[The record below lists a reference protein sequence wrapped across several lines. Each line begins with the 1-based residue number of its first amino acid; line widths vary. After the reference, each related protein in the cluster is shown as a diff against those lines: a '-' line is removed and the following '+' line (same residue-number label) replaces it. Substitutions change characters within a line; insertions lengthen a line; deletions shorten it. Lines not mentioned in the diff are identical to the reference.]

1 MALLPAL
8 TVTVVFS
15 AYALALLTEAASMAV
30 FTTAQGV
37 TELIAARVVQGLAT
51 GVATGAAGLLLPPEA
66 AWLRP
71 DFADVGTLLLAS
83 HTFAVETGGLRILV
97 DTGIGNGKTRAN
109 PAWNG
114 LGTDYLQRLT
124 DAGFPPD
131 SVDLVITTH
140 LHTDH
145 VGWNT
150 HLVDGNWQPTF
161 PHARYLTSRTE
172 WGHWARAEMDEA
184 RRQMFRDSVDPVRDS
199 GQYDPVDVPDQGH
212 EVADGIRLVPAPGH
226 TPGQVAVE
234 LRGTDRAAL
243 ITGDS
248 IHRPVQLSHP
258 HLTSCVDT
266 DAQQAVRTRARLL
279 EQLADTD
286 SLLLGTHFPDPTAG
300 TVRSD
305 GGRFR
310 LYQEPGTETEGTY

>member
-1 MALLPAL
+1 MNAATPAQGHPVWSLGGTVVRRIDEIVLPPQTGPWLLPEA
-8 TVTVVFS
+8 TS
-15 AYALALLTEAASMAV
+15 AV
-30 FTTAQGV
+30 
-37 TELIAARVVQGLAT
+37 ID
-51 GVATGAAGLLLPPEA
+51 EA

-71 DFADVGTLLLAS
+71 DFADAGTLLLAS
-83 HTFAVETGGLRILV
+83 HTFAVEAGGLRILV
-97 DTGIGNGKTRAN
+97 DTGIGNGKARAN

-114 LGTDYLQRLT
+114 LDTDYLQRLT

-150 HLVDGNWQPTF
+150 HLVDGDWKPTF
-161 PHARYLTSRTE
+161 RHARYLTGRTE
-172 WGHWARAEMDEA
+172 WDYWATAEMDEA

-199 GQYDPVDVPDQGH
+199 GQCDPLDVPDQGR
-212 EVADGIRLVPAPGH
+212 EVADGVRLVPAPGH
-226 TPGQVAVE
+226 TPGQVVVE
-234 LRGTDRAAL
+234 VRGTDRTAL

-248 IHRPVQLSHP
+248 IHHPVQLSHP
-258 HLTSCVDT
+258 HLTSRVDT
-266 DAQQAVRTRARLL
+266 DAQQAVRTRTHLL
-279 EQLADTD
+279 NTLADTD
-286 SLLLGTHFPDPTAG
+286 TLLLGAHFPQPTAG

-310 LYQEPGTETEGTY
+310 LSPEPGTEIPPTAA